1 MEKLEHKPF
10 KPGKVMSFFADF
22 ALVRRIRI
30 EAARLDKD
38 SSYVIRLALRKYFHL
53 RDDGAL

>member
-1 MEKLEHKPF
+1 MDKPKHKPF

-22 ALVRRIRI
+22 TLARKIRI

-38 SSYVIRLALRKYFHL
+38 SSFVIRLALRKYFGL
-53 RDDGAL
+53 KETGSL